1 VTLAASI
8 IATIVVSEVSYCADL
23 ICKWIII
30 WSATIL
36 GWATNPAI
44 GSRYRGEWL
53 ALIPDMP
60 GKLLKIL
67 TTLTIPAAIPHMW
80 WILVGQTIP
89 ANLSRAI
96 AYRLTGWRRA
106 RNSPKP
112 GVRMARLDKR
122 HVAMRSRDG
131 VLVFDD
137 TEFRYFLMGAKN
149 GEFNLEMLTRKS

>member
-1 VTLAASI
+1 
-8 IATIVVSEVSYCADL
+8 
-23 ICKWIII
+23 
-30 WSATIL
+30 
-36 GWATNPAI
+36 
-44 GSRYRGEWL
+44 
-53 ALIPDMP
+53 MP